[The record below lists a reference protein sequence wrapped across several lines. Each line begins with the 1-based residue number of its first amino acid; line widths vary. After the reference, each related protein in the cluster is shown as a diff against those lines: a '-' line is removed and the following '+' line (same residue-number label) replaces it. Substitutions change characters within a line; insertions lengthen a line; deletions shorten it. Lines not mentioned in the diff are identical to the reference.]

1 MLMLMMLVMLNYVV
15 ACVGVVSV
23 LGTIVWAVT

>member
-1 MLMLMMLVMLNYVV
+1 MLMLMVLVMLNYVV
-15 ACVGVVSV
+15 TCIGVVPV